1 MYFGYQFNRLHF
13 QVFFKMPKGVFC
25 VVSKNRAI
33 GLSAIF
39 VGSLLTVG
47 LLVYFLAERPLH
59 KSTACEDSVAS
70 LIDRNSTDLE
80 ANSTLTT
87 LKNTKNVRLPR
98 AVLPRHYELRL
109 LPILQNANFSIL
121 GRVSIDI
128 ECFEDTDRIVLHSL
142 DINVDPRSVT
152 VTNVAFVFVII
163 NVDPY
168 ISIQVTEKNQINT
181 KLLLNGIDFDNDVEF
196 LIINPKAKL
205 VKGRN
210 YTLSMSFIG
219 NLNDQLKGFYR
230 SSYMEDGIERQDNFL
245 FFYF

>member
-1 MYFGYQFNRLHF
+1 
-13 QVFFKMPKGVFC
+13 MPKGVFC

-168 ISIQVTEKNQINT
+168 ISI
-181 KLLLNGIDFDNDVEF
+181 
-196 LIINPKAKL
+196 
-205 VKGRN
+205 
-210 YTLSMSFIG
+210 
-219 NLNDQLKGFYR
+219 
-230 SSYMEDGIERQDNFL
+230 
-245 FFYF
+245 